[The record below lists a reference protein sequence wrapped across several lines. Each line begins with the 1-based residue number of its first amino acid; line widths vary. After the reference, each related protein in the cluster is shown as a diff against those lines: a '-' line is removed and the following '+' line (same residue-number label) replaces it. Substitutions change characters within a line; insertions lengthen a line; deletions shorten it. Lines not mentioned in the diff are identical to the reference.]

1 MIYAIGDSHSSLF
14 NGYDGS
20 KGHYIQPQYG
30 YCYKLQNNQFIKLNE
45 PQNLFLTEDPNF
57 VAIRTGPN
65 TAYNM
70 ITKTTLV
77 DEIIKEYNVSKE
89 KDYILFVYGEIDTRM
104 HVGKQQELG
113 KDPVTIVK
121 EISNRYFNFIEK
133 YKNEGYEVL
142 VWCVP
147 PSGISD
153 NKAHPLYNSPAKR
166 NVISKLMNEEF
177 GDRCK
182 TLNIPFVNIWNEITS
197 EGNYFHYFQDAIHL
211 SYLACKDLINQKLKF
226 YYE

>member
-1 MIYAIGDSHSSLF
+1 M
-14 NGYDGS
+14 
-20 KGHYIQPQYG
+20 
-30 YCYKLQNNQFIKLNE
+30 
-45 PQNLFLTEDPNF
+45 
-57 VAIRTGPN
+57 
-65 TAYNM
+65 
-70 ITKTTLV
+70 
-77 DEIIKEYNVSKE
+77 
-89 KDYILFVYGEIDTRM
+89 
-104 HVGKQQELG
+104 
-113 KDPVTIVK
+113 
-121 EISNRYFNFIEK
+121 
-133 YKNEGYEVL
+133 
-142 VWCVP
+142 VWGVP